1 MEPTKIISIIIITL
15 ITTLTEQTNACN
27 KCPKYTYKQHSEA
40 SFLSLLP
47 GSTKLRDLALLGSH
61 SSASY
66 RPEFGPRRQTQDLT
80 IYQQLHRKVRVL
92 DIGVRARSDLF
103 EIISFGKVISFGF
116 HEFLIEAIDFLE
128 DYPQEMIILLM
139 HEDLPPTLDNSKSI
153 CEILEFYL
161 RFFVRK
167 KGVVVKNW
175 NLDDTIGQ
183 FRGKILLASTDS
195 SFVDGN
201 CAFDARQCNPNL
213 DFLDKSDKFNGK
225 RRKIF
230 KWMAF
235 NSLLKSGD
243 CFINNVSFDDGQNG
257 RRAIARDGGHYYGD
271 TCAQPINY
279 LVAKNFKKFSGI
291 MTITMA
297 DFVTNE
303 LSDKI
308 KDSNFN

>member
-1 MEPTKIISIIIITL
+1 MESAKLISMVIIIL
-15 ITTLTEQTNACN
+15 MTLTDPTNACN
-27 KCPKYTYKQHSEA
+27 KCPKYTYKEHSEA

-47 GSTKLRDLALLGSH
+47 GSTKLRNLALLGSH

-66 RPEFGPRRQTQDLT
+66 RPEFGANRQTQDLT

-103 EIISFGKVISFGF
+103 EIVSFGKVISFGF

-139 HEDLPPTLDNSKSI
+139 HQDLPPTLDNSKSI

-161 RFFVRK
+161 RFFVIK
-167 KGVVVKNW
+167 KGIVVKNW
-175 NLDDTIGQ
+175 SLDDTIGQ
-183 FRGKILLASTDS
+183 FRGKILLASTDN

-213 DFLDKSDKFNGK
+213 DFFDKSYKFDE
-225 RRKIF
+225 
-230 KWMAF
+230 KWGNILTRMAF
-235 NSLLKSGD
+235 NSLMKSGD

-279 LVAKNFKKFSGI
+279 LVAENFEKPSGVL
-291 MTITMA
+291 TIVIA

-308 KDSNFN
+308 KDSNFD